1 MESVLPG
8 SGGDSGGDGGE
19 DQWWKKFEE
28 KKNKKFANPEKYPN
42 FGTPSELFS
51 IKNSMAVF
59 IKAPA
64 KKGCFRYNGA
74 HLRRLRELIA
84 EYDVRFK
91 NGDQYLENTDKTVE
105 EIRRTPLGKLA
116 LARDTLMA
124 YLFAIYQNEK
134 EEWEMLRVSG
144 FLAVMIQVAQGAT
157 CNNELAKALRDCLSG
172 G

>member
-1 MESVLPG
+1 
-8 SGGDSGGDGGE
+8 
-19 DQWWKKFEE
+19 
-28 KKNKKFANPEKYPN
+28 
-42 FGTPSELFS
+42 
-51 IKNSMAVF
+51 
-59 IKAPA
+59 
-64 KKGCFRYNGA
+64 
-74 HLRRLRELIA
+74 
-84 EYDVRFK
+84 
-91 NGDQYLENTDKTVE
+91 
-105 EIRRTPLGKLA
+105 